1 MSTINEVAEK
11 AGVSVD
17 TVSRVLNEDVS
28 VPATLRRQVVAAM
41 AELDFE
47 TGSEAVAASQLGED
61 VVGLI
66 VPDITNPFF
75 AQLAK
80 NIEMEAASRG
90 IMVML
95 SNSHEDP
102 VIERKQMRAMY
113 DRAIAGIIVVST
125 SDESLPLSAD
135 IPIVSV
141 DRRYGSYPLVTTD
154 QWHGSGLLAEHLHGL
169 GHRHMAYVAGP
180 LETDVA
186 RQRRDGFV
194 ARVEALSRPE
204 DPIALSIQS
213 GPFDS
218 DAGEAIGR
226 DILLSVRKGG
236 RITAI
241 ATSCDQQAI
250 GVLRCARD
258 LGVHVPQDVSVIGFD
273 DIAMASLVVPRLTT
287 LRQPIEAL
295 ASGALEQVLSET
307 GFQTDYAIRGSL
319 VIRESTAPPSEWG

>member
-1 MSTINEVAEK
+1 MHELEYDADPE
-11 AGVSVD
+11 AGSAR
-17 TVSRVLNEDVS
+17 S
-28 VPATLRRQVVAAM
+28 
-41 AELDFE
+41 
-47 TGSEAVAASQLGED
+47 LGED

-80 NIEMEAASRG
+80 HIEMEAALRG

-102 VIERKQMRAMY
+102 AIERKQIKAMY
-113 DRAIAGIIVVST
+113 DRSISGIIVVST
-125 SDESLPLSAD
+125 SDASLPFSTD

-154 QWHGSGLLAEHLHGL
+154 QWHGSGMLAEHLHGL
-169 GHRHMAYVAGP
+169 GHRHMAYIAGP
-180 LETDVA
+180 LETEVA

-204 DPIALSIQS
+204 DPIEMTVQS

-218 DAGEAIGR
+218 ETGEAIGR
-226 DILLSVRKGG
+226 EILLSVRKGG

-287 LRQPIEAL
+287 LRQPIEDL
-295 ASGALEQVLSET
+295 ASGALERVLSET
-307 GFQTDYAIRGSL
+307 GFTTDYAIRGSL
-319 VIRESTAPPSEWG
+319 VIRESTAPPSEWS